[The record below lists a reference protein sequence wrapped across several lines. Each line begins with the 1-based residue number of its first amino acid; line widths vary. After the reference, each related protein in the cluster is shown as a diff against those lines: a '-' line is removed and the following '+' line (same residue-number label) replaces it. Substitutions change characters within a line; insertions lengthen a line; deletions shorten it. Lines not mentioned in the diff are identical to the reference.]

1 MAPVTPLDGG
11 LPVLYAI
18 RDDGEAIQGHAL
30 SIDFERE
37 TEPITWG
44 GLQVQIIKAARMT
57 IDFVEHGETLVDFYA
72 NDMRVID
79 RELERRAAEAR
90 EQRRRARILADRI
103 TVDRLVGQR
112 IIRIQGD
119 SEVLAFHLADES
131 VWAFRAVDGAW
142 AGHKNAALALGG
154 PVTAVETDDCLLI
167 FVGNNLIPAVFWQE
181 PDYPE
186 DGGINVSTAF
196 EPTRAWRESAPVLA
210 GS

>member
-1 MAPVTPLDGG
+1 MTPTMPRDGE

-18 RDDGEAIQGHAL
+18 RHGGEVIQGHAL
-30 SIDFERE
+30 SIDFERD

-44 GLQVQIIKAARMT
+44 GLRVQVTTAARMT

-90 EQRRRARILADRI
+90 EQRRSARMLADRV
-103 TVDRLVGQR
+103 TVDRLVGHS
-112 IIRIQGD
+112 ITRIQGD
-119 SEVLAFHLADES
+119 SEVLAFHLSDES

-142 AGHKNAALALGG
+142 AGHQDAALALGG
-154 PVTAVETDDCLLI
+154 RVTAVETDDCLRI
-167 FVGNNLIPAVFWQE
+167 FAGNNRVPAVFWQE

-186 DGGINVSTAF
+186 DSLFDVSTAF
-196 EPTRAWRESAPVLA
+196 EPTRAWRESAPVIA
-210 GS
+210 EA